1 MDAMRFPVADE
12 FTISSAKLRRRT
24 LTSGRWDDLKS
35 CWLQFEDCVFKGK
48 IFACLSVRRIAS
60 ESLRNVRT
68 YLRMSS
74 IVFLQLM
81 NCSKCLHTRFC
92 LAVASLACTR
102 TILLSSSTSA
112 CTNQRLSECYA
123 IIREHRKTF
132 ASRLIATNLDCGVGV
147 LTAQEELWIYLCRN
161 FVGGEIRTVH
171 TFGLFVCRGNTR

>member
-1 MDAMRFPVADE
+1 MDAIRFPVADE

-24 LTSGRWDDLKS
+24 LTVFEKFVG
-35 CWLQFEDCVFKGK
+35 QFEDCVFKGK
-48 IFACLSVRRIAS
+48 IRVSKRRIAT
-60 ESLRNVRT
+60 ESLNVRA

-92 LAVASLACTR
+92 LAIASFACTR

-161 FVGGEIRTVH
+161 FGGGEIRTVH

>member
-1 MDAMRFPVADE
+1 MASSMDAMRFPVADE

-24 LTSGRWDDLKS
+24 LTSEWTMGCLKS

-48 IFACLSVRRIAS
+48 IFACLRVRRIAS

-92 LAVASLACTR
+92 LAIASFACTR

-112 CTNQRLSECYA
+112 CTNQRLVRMLCNHPRASKNF
-123 IIREHRKTF
+123 RVTSHRYEPGLWRWRPYS
-132 ASRLIATNLDCGVGV
+132 SRRALDLSV
-147 LTAQEELWIYLCRN
+147 QEFRWR
-161 FVGGEIRTVH
+161 
-171 TFGLFVCRGNTR
+171 

>member
-24 LTSGRWDDLKS
+24 LTVFEKFVG
-35 CWLQFEDCVFKGK
+35 QFEDCVFKGK
-48 IFACLSVRRIAS
+48 NRVPKRRIAT
-60 ESLRNVRT
+60 ESLNVRA

-92 LAVASLACTR
+92 LAIASFACTR

-112 CTNQRLSECYA
+112 CTKSKAVRMLCNHPRASINFRVTSHRYEPGLWRWRPYSSRRALDLS
-123 IIREHRKTF
+123 
-132 ASRLIATNLDCGVGV
+132 V
-147 LTAQEELWIYLCRN
+147 QEFRWR
-161 FVGGEIRTVH
+161 
-171 TFGLFVCRGNTR
+171 

>member
-1 MDAMRFPVADE
+1 MASSMDAMRFPVADE

-24 LTSGRWDDLKS
+24 LTSEWTMGCLKS

-92 LAVASLACTR
+92 LAIASFACTR

-112 CTNQRLSECYA
+112 CTNQRLSVSECYA
-123 IIREHRKTF
+123 IIREHRKNFRVT
-132 ASRLIATNLDCGVGV
+132 SHRYEPGLWRLHPYSLRTALDLSV
-147 LTAQEELWIYLCRN
+147 QEFRWR
-161 FVGGEIRTVH
+161 
-171 TFGLFVCRGNTR
+171 

>member
-24 LTSGRWDDLKS
+24 LTMQCLKS
-35 CWLQFEDCVFKGK
+35 LLVSSK
-48 IFACLSVRRIAS
+48 IVCSRENIRVPKRRIAT
-60 ESLRNVRT
+60 ESLNVRT

-92 LAVASLACTR
+92 LAIASFACTR

>member
-1 MDAMRFPVADE
+1 MASSMDAMRFPVADE

-24 LTSGRWDDLKS
+24 LTSEWTMGCLKS

-92 LAVASLACTR
+92 LAIASFACTR

-112 CTNQRLSECYA
+112 CTNQRLSVSECYA
-123 IIREHRKTF
+123 IIREQRKNVRVTSHRYEPGLW
-132 ASRLIATNLDCGVGV
+132 RLHPYSLRTALDLSV
-147 LTAQEELWIYLCRN
+147 QEFRWR
-161 FVGGEIRTVH
+161 
-171 TFGLFVCRGNTR
+171 

>member
-1 MDAMRFPVADE
+1 MASSMDAMRFPVADE

-112 CTNQRLSECYA
+112 CTNQRLSVSECRA
-123 IIREHRKTF
+123 IIREHRKKIRVT
-132 ASRLIATNLDCGVGV
+132 SHRYEPGLWRLHPYSLRTALDLSV
-147 LTAQEELWIYLCRN
+147 QEFRWR
-161 FVGGEIRTVH
+161 
-171 TFGLFVCRGNTR
+171 

>member
-24 LTSGRWDDLKS
+24 LTMQCLKS
-35 CWLQFEDCVFKGK
+35 LLVSSK
-48 IFACLSVRRIAS
+48 IVCSRENIRVPKRRIAT
-60 ESLRNVRT
+60 ESLNVRT

-92 LAVASLACTR
+92 LAIASFACTR

-112 CTNQRLSECYA
+112 CTNQRLVRMLCNHPRASKNF
-123 IIREHRKTF
+123 RVTSHRYEPGLWRWRPYS
-132 ASRLIATNLDCGVGV
+132 SRRALDLSV
-147 LTAQEELWIYLCRN
+147 QEFRWR
-161 FVGGEIRTVH
+161 
-171 TFGLFVCRGNTR
+171 

>member
-24 LTSGRWDDLKS
+24 LTMQCLKS
-35 CWLQFEDCVFKGK
+35 LLVSSK
-48 IFACLSVRRIAS
+48 IVCSRENIRVPKRRIAT
-60 ESLRNVRT
+60 ESLNVRT

-92 LAVASLACTR
+92 LAIASFACTR

-112 CTNQRLSECYA
+112 CTNQRLSVSECYA
-123 IIREHRKTF
+123 IIREHRKNFRVT
-132 ASRLIATNLDCGVGV
+132 SHRYEPGLWRLHPYSLRTALDLSV
-147 LTAQEELWIYLCRN
+147 QEFRWR
-161 FVGGEIRTVH
+161 
-171 TFGLFVCRGNTR
+171 

>member
-1 MDAMRFPVADE
+1 MASSMDAMRFPVADE

-112 CTNQRLSECYA
+112 CTNQGCQCQNAMQSFES
-123 IIREHRKTF
+123 IEKKF
-132 ASRLIATNLDCGVGV
+132 ASRLTATNLDCGVCI
-147 LTAQEELWIYLCRN
+147 LTA
-161 FVGGEIRTVH
+161 
-171 TFGLFVCRGNTR
+171 

>member
-1 MDAMRFPVADE
+1 MASSMDAMRFPVADE

-92 LAVASLACTR
+92 LAIASFACTR

-112 CTNQRLSECYA
+112 CTNQRLVRMLCHHSRA
-123 IIREHRKTF
+123 STNFRVTSHRYEPGLWRLRPYS
-132 ASRLIATNLDCGVGV
+132 SRTALDLSV
-147 LTAQEELWIYLCRN
+147 QEYLWR
-161 FVGGEIRTVH
+161 
-171 TFGLFVCRGNTR
+171 